1 MSATIATSDLTL
13 VQRRRGITALMISTF
28 FSWAGFFL
36 VIPLVAVHYV
46 DDLGWAAGT
55 VGIVLAVRQ
64 LTQQSLTTVF
74 GVVSD
79 RVGPKPLITVGMLI
93 RVLGFVSMAWADSFV
108 TVLGSLILAG
118 IGGSMFESPKSAAF
132 AALAAPEERQRL
144 FSKVG
149 VVSGIGTTVGT
160 QLGALLIPYDFSIV
174 CLVGAAAYV
183 VIFVQMMILLPP
195 IRVSTG
201 SHSPAAGLGLVMR
214 DTRFMVFLLILTGY
228 FFCTTQF
235 GLTITLAA
243 TRITG
248 TDAAVSWIYAVNAV
262 ATIGLGYILPRILE
276 RWMSSLM
283 LLISGTLIL
292 GGGLALV
299 GFAGSTLTILIA
311 AAVFSLGA
319 ILARPGQETVIANLA
334 DPVARGTYFG
344 VSALSLAVG
353 GSLGNYLGGVIY
365 SQGSDGGNA
374 AGPWLVFAG
383 VAVVTSIS
391 LIVYQAR
398 YRVPGSSEPQPAGG
412 ATGVPEASTLTS
424 APVPKR
430 SSSKTMI

>member
-1 MSATIATSDLTL
+1 MPATIATTDLTAT
-13 VQRRRGITALMISTF
+13 QRRRGITALMLSTF

-74 GVVSD
+74 GMVAD
-79 RVGPKPLITVGMLI
+79 RVGPKPLITIGMLI

-108 TVLGSLILAG
+108 TVLGSLLLAG
-118 IGGSMFESPKSAAF
+118 IGGSMFESPKAAAF

-149 VVSGIGTTVGT
+149 VVSGVGTTVGT
-160 QLGALLIPYDFSIV
+160 QVGALLIPYDFSVV

-183 VIFVQMMILLPP
+183 VIFVQMMVLLPH

-201 SHSPAAGLGLVMR
+201 SHSAVAGLGLVFHDR
-214 DTRFMVFLLILTGY
+214 RFMAFLIILCGY
-228 FFCTTQF
+228 WFCTTQF

-248 TDAAVSWIYAVNAV
+248 SDAAVSWIYAVNAV
-262 ATIGLGYILPRILE
+262 ATIGLGYILPRFLE

-299 GFAGSTLTILIA
+299 GFAGSTLAILIA
-311 AAVFSLGA
+311 AAVFSLGS
-319 ILARPGQETVIANLA
+319 ILSRPGQETVIANLA
-334 DPVARGTYFG
+334 DPAARGTYFG
-344 VSALSLAVG
+344 VAALSLAVG

-365 SQGSDGGNA
+365 SSGSGEGNA

-383 VAVVTSIS
+383 VAVVTSIA
-391 LIVYQAR
+391 LVVYRAR
-398 YRVPGSSEPQPAGG
+398 YPMTGSTEPELAGG
-412 ATGVPEASTLTS
+412 ATGVPDASILAS
-424 APVPKR
+424 APAPNR
-430 SSSKTMI
+430 SSSSTMI